1 MNIAE
6 FSIKRPSFILVIFL
20 LTSIAG
26 LLSFN
31 KIGYELIPEMDVP
44 TMTITTIYPGAAPS
58 EVESSVSKR
67 IEDAISELDNLDEI
81 NTKSLESAS
90 IVIVNFKN
98 GTDLDLMVQDAQRQ
112 INNIIADLPEDA
124 QTPSIS
130 KISPSDMPIL
140 QISAT
145 SNLDGKYFYAQMD
158 DKLIPELQQ
167 LKGVATIQ
175 VIGGDQRSIN
185 VSVDPEKLTY
195 YNMSLLQITQ
205 AISYANL
212 DFPTGKV
219 KGNGQAVTVRISGKF
234 TTVDEIRELIVKTT
248 DDGGIIRL
256 KDVASITDDIAETE
270 SVARLNGKNA
280 ILLRIKKQ
288 GDANT
293 VEVADLVKN
302 KLTQLEEQHAD
313 QGLKFAIAQNDADF
327 TLEAVDAVLHDL
339 EIAIILVAAVML
351 LFLHSFRNAVI
362 VMIAVPASL
371 LATVAFMFAMGYTFN
386 LMTLLA
392 MSLVIGI
399 LVDDSIVVLENIY
412 RHMEMGKKPM
422 KAAIDGISEIGLTA
436 VSITFVIVIVFIPV
450 TMVNSFIAD
459 IFRQFS
465 WTIVIATLFSLL
477 VSFTLIPWLMSK
489 FSQITHLN
497 PKNPFQWVLIQFEA
511 GLKKINELYTD
522 SLQWFMNKKWV
533 LFTLLLL
540 LFGFTGWI
548 GSLGIIGSETF
559 ATGDKGEFKLSL
571 EYSKTTSIESNNLQ
585 TREIENWIAS
595 KPEVKMILTNVGG
608 PSSGMGSTG
617 LGDPYKSEMNVM
629 LDQDNYKGLKTEPFM
644 IDVMQQIRTNY
655 PGVKVGASKVG
666 MTNNNSAPID
676 VSVVGENYDVVIE
689 VADQLKS
696 IIERT
701 PGANDVKVSVEA
713 GVPEVQINIDR
724 DKLSRLGLD
733 VATVGATLQ
742 NSLQGNDDNDFSED
756 GLEYPIMV
764 QLTKFDRKN
773 ANDVKQIPFINSKG
787 ELITLNQFAEVT
799 QTTSPS
805 MLERKNRV
813 SSVAVTGFA
822 LGVPAGV
829 VTKSIMA
836 QMDEIDFP
844 QGVSFIW
851 GGDVKNQAQSFGPL
865 GGAFGISLLLIYFIL
880 VALYD
885 NFIYPLVVLMSVPVA
900 IIGAMM
906 ALGLSLSSMSIFTI
920 LGMIMLLGLVAKNA
934 ILIVDFAIKLKA
946 EGMSTSEAVVQ
957 AGNDRLRPILMTT
970 IAMVIAMIPI
980 AIAQGAGAEWKNA
993 MAWVLIGGLMSSLCL
1008 TIYLVPVA
1016 FDLTDKVTAWIGSKF
1031 KSSSKSTEPEL
1042 VEHV

>member
-6 FSIKRPSFILVIFL
+6 FSIKRPSFILVIFI
-20 LTSIAG
+20 LTSLAG
-26 LLSFN
+26 LLTYN
-31 KIGYELIPEMDVP
+31 KIGYELIPEMDIPV
-44 TMTITTIYPGAAPS
+44 MTITTIYPGAAPS
-58 EVESSVSKR
+58 EVESSVSKK

-81 NTKSLESAS
+81 NSKSLESAS
-90 IVIVNFKN
+90 IVIVNFKS

-112 INNIIADLPEDA
+112 INNILAELPEDA
-124 QTPSIS
+124 EAPSIS
-130 KISPSDMPIL
+130 KISPNDMPIL

-185 VSVDPEKLTY
+185 VSVDPEKLHY
-195 YNMSLLQITQ
+195 YNLSLLQVTR

-219 KGNGQAVTVRISGKF
+219 KSNGQAVTVRISGKF
-234 TTVDEIRELIVKTT
+234 TKIDEIRELIVATT
-248 DDGGIIRL
+248 DDGGVIRL
-256 KDVASITDDIAETE
+256 KDIATITDDIAETE
-270 SVARLNGKNA
+270 SIARLNGKNA

-293 VEVADLVKN
+293 VEVSESVLN
-302 KLTQLEEQHAD
+302 KLKELEERYSSQE
-313 QGLKFAIAQNDADF
+313 LNFAIAQNDADF

-351 LFLHSFRNAVI
+351 LFLHSFRNALI

-371 LATVAFMFAMGYTFN
+371 LATVAFMFMMGYTFN

-422 KAAIDGISEIGLTA
+422 KAAIDGIAEIGLTA
-436 VSITFVIVIVFIPV
+436 LSITLVIVIVFIPV

-459 IFRQFS
+459 MFRQFS
-465 WTIVIATLFSLL
+465 WTIVVATLFSLL
-477 VSFTLIPWLMSK
+477 VSFTLIPWLMSR
-489 FSQITHLN
+489 FSQVTHLN
-497 PKNPFQWVLIQFEA
+497 PKNPFQWFLIQFEKA
-511 GLKKINELYTD
+511 LKGLNDLYSS
-522 SLQWFMNKKWV
+522 SLHWFMDKKWV
-533 LFTLLLL
+533 LFAILLV

-559 ATGDKGEFKLSL
+559 ASGDKGEFKLSL
-571 EYSKTTSIESNNLQ
+571 EYSKTTSIEANNLH

-608 PSSGMGSTG
+608 PTSGMGSTG
-617 LGDPYKSEMNVM
+617 LGDPYKAEMNVM
-629 LDQDNYKGLKTEPFM
+629 IDQENYKNLQTEPFM
-644 IDVMQQIRTNY
+644 IDIMNQIRQNSS
-655 PGVKVGASKVG
+655 GVKVGASKVG
-666 MTNNNSAPID
+666 MTGTGSAPIE
-676 VSVVGENYDVVIE
+676 VSVVGENYDEVIE
-689 VADQLKS
+689 TANKLKN
-696 IIERT
+696 IIEHT
-701 PGANDVKVSVEA
+701 PGANDLKVSVEA

-742 NSLQGNDDNDFSED
+742 NSLQGNDDNEFSEE

-764 QLTKFDRKN
+764 RLTKFDRKN
-773 ANDVKQIPFINSKG
+773 ANDVEQIPFINSKD
-787 ELITLNQFAEVT
+787 ELVTLNQFAAVT
-799 QTTSPS
+799 QTTAPS
-805 MLERKNRV
+805 MLERKNRL
-813 SSVAVTGFA
+813 SSVTVTGYT
-822 LGVPAGV
+822 LGVPAGT
-829 VTKSIMA
+829 VTQNIMA
-836 QMDEIDFP
+836 QMEKENFP
-844 QGVSFIW
+844 AGINFIW
-851 GGDVKNQAQSFGPL
+851 GGDVKNQKESFGPL

-885 NFIYPLVVLMSVPVA
+885 NFAYPLVVLLSVPVA
-900 IIGAMM
+900 IIGAML

-946 EGMSTSEAVVQ
+946 DGLSTREAVMQ

-980 AIAQGAGAEWKNA
+980 AIASGAGAEWKNA

-1016 FDLTDKVTAWIGSKF
+1016 FELVDKATEWIQSKF
-1031 KSSSKSTEPEL
+1031 KKDPIRSVDS
-1042 VEHV
+1042 VEHA